1 MNLKSLFVSNNVF
14 TILFPTT
21 VKYDGS
27 KNKRKKKKNEREKQ
41 SWKWLRDHMNT
52 LYRYCI
58 IDGSIDEWWW
68 KTSIEYIQKLHGW
81 HRMALQ
87 SDR

>member
-27 KNKRKKKKNEREKQ
+27 KNKRKKKKMKERNNPGNDWEIM
-41 SWKWLRDHMNT
+41 WIL
-52 LYRYCI
+52 CI
-58 IDGSIDEWWW
+58 DIV
-68 KTSIEYIQKLHGW
+68 
-81 HRMALQ
+81 
-87 SDR
+87 